1 MPLSSGTKLGPY
13 EIQSPLGAGG
23 MGEVYRARDTR
34 LDRTVAIKV
43 LPDHLS
49 SNPDLK
55 QRFEREALV
64 ISSLNHPR
72 ICTLHDVGHQDD
84 IDFLVMEYLEGES
97 LADRLKK
104 GPLPLKETLRIGV
117 EVCEALE
124 AAQRA
129 GIVHRDLKP
138 GNIMLTK
145 NGTKLMDF
153 GLAKAALSRL
163 ASVSNAPLLS
173 AAKTMTEATPL
184 SPLTS
189 AGMVIGTIQY
199 MSPEQIEGK
208 EADARSDLF
217 ALGAVLYEMA
227 TSKRPFDGKS
237 QLSLASSILEK
248 DPAPIRTIKPLT
260 PAAFERVVNSCLAK
274 DPDDRFQAAHDVR
287 LELEWIAQDLP
298 QFRAP
303 SAEKV
308 GSFPARALPWI
319 VTAAVLVVG
328 AALFLSRR
336 EKPLARFTNV
346 SFRDGTLLGA
356 RFSHDGQTIVYS
368 GRWEGEQSQISVARI
383 GSPESRSLGIPSA
396 EIAAVSSSDEL
407 AVFSGCEEIYFL
419 TCGGTL
425 ATVSLAGGSPRT
437 LAEHVAQADWHPDGK
452 RMVISVLTPEG
463 ARLEFPPGH
472 VLFQQSGGWIGRPR
486 FSPDGSLIAFESHS
500 ILGNDDG
507 SIDLVDMNGNH
518 KVLSTDASVEGLAWR
533 PDGKEVWF
541 AGTKSSG
548 WADTIFAV
556 TPGGKERAIL
566 SMPSV
571 RLHDIS
577 KDGRVLLSRETWR
590 RQIRGLFPGD
600 KAEHPYSWLDDTE
613 ATAISAD
620 GRFISIYEAGEIYY
634 LENNSLAYYRGTDG
648 SPAVRLGVGTPA
660 ISPDGKWVLLGSNHV
675 TPKLPLQLQPVG
687 PGEAKDL
694 PTPGVIAFD
703 HYGWSDDGRQI
714 VYEGET
720 EERKWNIYKQAVAGG
735 APVLVKTDARDSYAV
750 LSPDGDTV
758 ALREGRGGVSLYHD
772 RGNENHGNES
782 QPVPVK
788 TASATEFP
796 IRFIKDGK
804 ALLVAEQTGD
814 ELVLTVIDLANEH
827 REPWKRIPEDYSSRA
842 NQLLVAT
849 PDLKYY
855 AYPFPRYSS
864 VLYTVENL
872 H

>member
-1 MPLSSGTKLGPY
+1 MPLTSGTTLGPY

-23 MGEVYRARDTR
+23 MGEVYRARDSR

-43 LPDHLS
+43 LPQHLS
-49 SNPDLK
+49 SDHDLK
-55 QRFEREALV
+55 QRFEREARA

-72 ICTLHDVGHQDD
+72 ICTLHDVGYQDGVQ
-84 IDFLVMEYLEGES
+84 FLVMEYLEGES
-97 LADRLKK
+97 LSDRLKK
-104 GPLPLKETLRIGV
+104 GPLALKESLKVGI

-145 NGTKLMDF
+145 NGGKLMDF
-153 GLAKAALSRL
+153 GLAKATVSGL
-163 ASVSNAPLLS
+163 ASVSSAPLLS
-173 AAKTMTEATPL
+173 AAKTMSEATPL

-199 MSPEQIEGK
+199 MAPEQIEGR

-217 ALGAVLYEMA
+217 ALGAVLYEM
-227 TSKRPFDGKS
+227 TTGKRPFEGKS
-237 QLSLASSILEK
+237 QLSLASAILEK
-248 DPAPIRTIKPLT
+248 DPAPIRTLKPLT
-260 PAAFERVVNSCLAK
+260 PVVFERVVSSCLAK
-274 DPDDRFQAAHDVR
+274 NPDDRFQTAHDVR
-287 LELEWIAQDLP
+287 LELEWIAEDLP
-298 QFRAP
+298 QLRVP
-303 SAEKV
+303 STDKPER
-308 GSFPARALPWI
+308 FLARALPWI
-319 VTAAVLVVG
+319 VTAAVVLVARG
-328 AALFLSRR
+328 AFFLRPSER
-336 EKPLARFTNV
+336 PIPHYTNV

-368 GRWEGEQSQISVARI
+368 GRWEGAQSQISVARI

-396 EIAAVSSSDEL
+396 EVVAVSPSDEL
-407 AVFSGCEEIYFL
+407 AVFLGCEEIYFL

-452 RMVISVLTPEG
+452 RMAISVLTPQG

-472 VLFQQSGGWIGRPR
+472 VLFQQRAGWIGHPR
-486 FSPDGSLIAFESHS
+486 FSPDGSRIAFENHS
-500 ILGNDDG
+500 IVGNDDG
-507 SIDLVDMNGNH
+507 SVDLVDLNGNH
-518 KVLSTDASVEGLAWR
+518 TVLSTDVSVEGLAWS

-541 AGTKSSG
+541 AGTKTSG

-556 TPGGKERAIL
+556 TFAGKERTIL
-566 SMPSV
+566 SLPSV

-590 RQIRGLFPGD
+590 RQIKGLFPGD

-613 ATAISAD
+613 VTAISAD
-620 GRFISIYEAGEIYY
+620 GRFISIYEAGEVYY

-660 ISPDGKWVLLGSNHV
+660 ISPDGKWVLLASNHV
-675 TPKLPLQLQPVG
+675 TPKLPLQLQPIG
-687 PGEAKDL
+687 PGDSKDL
-694 PTPGVIAFD
+694 PTPGLIAFD
-703 HYGWSDDGRQI
+703 HYVWSDDGREI
-714 VYEGET
+714 VYEAETGEN
-720 EERKWNIYKQAVAGG
+720 KWNIYKQAVAGG
-735 APVLVKTDARDSYAV
+735 ASVLVKTDARDTYPV
-750 LSPDGDTV
+750 ISPSGDTV
-758 ALREGRGGVSLYHD
+758 ALREGRGGISLYHD
-772 RGNENHGNES
+772 HGNES
-782 QPVPVK
+782 QPVPVT
-788 TASATEFP
+788 TASENEYP
-796 IRFIKDGK
+796 IRFVKNGT
-804 ALLVAEQTGD
+804 ALLVAEQSGG
-814 ELVLTVIDLANEH
+814 ELALTVIDLASGH
-827 REPWKRIPEDYSSRA
+827 RETWKRIPDDYSSRA